1 MELKN
6 IIKLASV
13 GAVVIGGILVFSGAV
28 GHNDD
33 QDWQVLQYPNGT
45 VRIIDNPGWYG
56 KWYGTV
62 WTYPR
67 NWQFEFT
74 REITNESPTDESTRV
89 TFNDGGTADVD
100 AMISFASPP
109 TVDNKR
115 EFHRRFGGNHDA
127 IKNSVWGHLSNVL
140 KASGPLMSAS
150 ENQAARKSEF
160 NNVAYEQM
168 NAGLYEM
175 RRIERTLDQI
185 DEKGNPIKVLATEVV
200 VDKNGKPIVSQTSPL
215 KHLGI
220 HVTQFSITETEYD
233 EQTRKQFAQKKE
245 AFLQAESA
253 KAQREGEVQQRLMI
267 IEKGLRE
274 KAETEAKSN
283 REKAEAVIRAEKEK
297 QVAETEAAKLLSVAK
312 LDKETAETAAMKQLE
327 VARLERQAAEETAKQ
342 VIELAKAEKE
352 RIALGG
358 ALTEE
363 KKVLAEIA
371 ARRDV
376 DVAAALAK
384 VAVPS
389 TVITGGAGAN
399 GNDGAS
405 VNENLMNLTL
415 LKSMG
420 IIK

>member
-6 IIKLASV
+6 IIKLAGV
-13 GAVVIGGILVFSGAV
+13 GAVILGGILIFGGAI

-45 VRIIDNPGWYG
+45 VRIIDQPGWYG
-56 KWYGTV
+56 KWFGTV

-74 REITNESPTDESTRV
+74 KEITEESPTEESTRV
-89 TFNDGGTADVD
+89 TFNDGGTADMD
-100 AMISFASPP
+100 AMISFVSPP
-109 TVDNKR
+109 TIDEKR

-127 IKNSVWGHLSNVL
+127 IKNSIWGHLSNVL

-160 NNVAYEQM
+160 NEVAYKQM
-168 NAGLYEM
+168 NEGLYEM
-175 RRIERTLDQI
+175 RRIERTLDQV
-185 DEKGNPIKVLATEVV
+185 DEKGNPIRVLATEIVL
-200 VDKNGKPIVSQTSPL
+200 DKDGKPVVSQVSPL
-215 KHLGI
+215 KRLGI

-274 KAETEAKSN
+274 KAETEAKAN
-283 REKAEAVIRAEKEK
+283 REKAEAVIKAEKEK

-312 LDKETAETAAMKQLE
+312 LDKETAETAALKQLE
-327 VARLERQAAEETAKQ
+327 VARLERQAAEENARK

-363 KKVLAEIA
+363 KRILAEIA
-371 ARRDV
+371 AKRDV
-376 DVAAALAK
+376 EVAAALAK

-389 TVITGGAGAN
+389 TVITGGAGPDGKS
-399 GNDGAS
+399 GN